1 MVRVFRRFLH
11 GVTSSLVGALGVAL
25 VNAAFFIF
33 LVVEGLRLVGVLK
46 SAYVGMISY
55 LVLPPVFVLGLLLIP
70 VGWWLHV
77 RRSPH
82 SWRTL
87 LTADFGDE
95 LVAPRGSGSRLF
107 ALVATLTV
115 VNLAFLGGGS
125 ARMLQFMEEPEFCGT
140 ACHSVM
146 SPEWATYQDSPHARV
161 RCVECHVGEGAEA
174 LIDSKVNGLWQLV
187 SVTFDLYERPI
198 PTPVHQLR
206 PARETCEHCH
216 WPDKVTGDRIKTWE
230 RFEMD
235 RESTPTY
242 TTLKLYVGSSE
253 GDGVHW
259 HVGADNQVRYASED
273 DERRVMLWVEARASD
288 GGWIRYEDPGR
299 IAEPSGDEHVRVMDC
314 VDCHNRVTHIY
325 EGPEDAVDRLIAEG
339 AIDRRIPFA
348 RRTSLEALTGS
359 WRDHEMA
366 MAGIEREL
374 LRTTEEVDPKAFVSL
389 QPELDAAVEA
399 LQHTYERN
407 VHERMEVSWGAYP
420 SHLGH
425 PHDRAGCM
433 RCHHEDMVDAEGQ
446 AIPYEC
452 DLCHDILAWDS
463 PTPFEFLTD
472 PPEGEPEKEMYWL
485 AQIALTEPGA
495 GGEHADTAEGV
506 LRQSPDAD

>member
-339 AIDRRIPFA
+339 AIDRRIPLPGSSGSCSGPPRRWTRRPSSRSSQSWTPLWKRCNTPTSGTCTSAWRCRGA
-348 RRTSLEALTGS
+348 RIRATWDIPTTGQGVCGATMRIWSTPRGRRFRTNVTCATTS
-359 WRDHEMA
+359 WRGTA
-366 MAGIEREL
+366 RPRSSS
-374 LRTTEEVDPKAFVSL
+374 LRIRRKGN
-389 QPELDAAVEA
+389 
-399 LQHTYERN
+399 R
-407 VHERMEVSWGAYP
+407 R
-420 SHLGH
+420 
-425 PHDRAGCM
+425 R
-433 RCHHEDMVDAEGQ
+433 RCTG
-446 AIPYEC
+446 
-452 DLCHDILAWDS
+452 W
-463 PTPFEFLTD
+463 
-472 PPEGEPEKEMYWL
+472 
-485 AQIALTEPGA
+485 
-495 GGEHADTAEGV
+495 
-506 LRQSPDAD
+506 RR